1 MLAAGCEAPSKV
13 QEENCVLHQESEYR
27 IERREHQEECKSRL
41 VCVYVRATGVLTV
54 MLVQVTYGDFAES
67 PLETLSA
74 LSQEV
79 ILPVL
84 SNPMNRSGWPDVVS
98 KEVTENLHKFI
109 ANGMRTTIFEYYST
123 FKPINFSADTRLLLL
138 T

>member
-1 MLAAGCEAPSKV
+1 M
-13 QEENCVLHQESEYR
+13 
-27 IERREHQEECKSRL
+27 
-41 VCVYVRATGVLTV
+41 
-54 MLVQVTYGDFAES
+54 TYGDFAES

-84 SNPMNRSGWPDVVS
+84 SNPMNRNGWPDVVS

-109 ANGMRTTIFEYYST
+109 ANGKLLCHT
-123 FKPINFSADTRLLLL
+123 FLSDILHSSAKLLTSGSYCWHNTCIYGANNASADILLVLQSL
-138 T
+138 

>member
-1 MLAAGCEAPSKV
+1 MIQLYTELLLAAGCEAPSKI
-13 QEENCVLHQESEYR
+13 QEENCVFRQESEDC
-27 IERREHQEECKSRL
+27 IECREHQEERKPRL
-41 VCVYVRATGVLTV
+41 VQFYSRATSVLTV

-109 ANGMRTTIFEYYST
+109 ANGAYT
-123 FKPINFSADTRLLLL
+123 NL
-138 T
+138 

>member
-1 MLAAGCEAPSKV
+1 MYTELLLTAGCEAPSKI
-13 QEENCVLHQESEYR
+13 QEENCVLHQESEDR
-27 IERREHQEECKSRL
+27 IECREHQEECKPRL
-41 VCVYVRATGVLTV
+41 AQFYSRATAVLTV

-84 SNPMNRSGWPDVVS
+84 SNPMNRTGWPDVVS

-109 ANGMRTTIFEYYST
+109 ANGAYNS
-123 FKPINFSADTRLLLL
+123 L
-138 T
+138 

>member
-1 MLAAGCEAPSKV
+1 MLPQTTALGLFVAKCLALLRV
-13 QEENCVLHQESEYR
+13 FL
-27 IERREHQEECKSRL
+27 
-41 VCVYVRATGVLTV
+41 
-54 MLVQVTYGDFAES
+54 QVTYGDFAES

-84 SNPMNRSGWPDVVS
+84 SNPMNRNGWPDVVS

-109 ANGMRTTIFEYYST
+109 ANGKQTGLMACALPSYT
-123 FKPINFSADTRLLLL
+123 AG
-138 T
+138 

>member
-1 MLAAGCEAPSKV
+1 
-13 QEENCVLHQESEYR
+13 
-27 IERREHQEECKSRL
+27 
-41 VCVYVRATGVLTV
+41 V

-123 FKPINFSADTRLLLL
+123 FKPIKFSADTRLLLL

>member
-1 MLAAGCEAPSKV
+1 M
-13 QEENCVLHQESEYR
+13 
-27 IERREHQEECKSRL
+27 
-41 VCVYVRATGVLTV
+41 
-54 MLVQVTYGDFAES
+54 TYGDFGES

-84 SNPMNRSGWPDVVS
+84 SNPMNRNGWPDVVS

-109 ANGMRTTIFEYYST
+109 ANGEY
-123 FKPINFSADTRLLLL
+123 
-138 T
+138 